1 MAIFQKSRI
10 IMYVKFKE
18 YCLKFKFPVNY
29 FGTLLSEKAGIEV
42 SCIYNN
48 ELLYADIPLVDTLSS
63 ENKDRYCSAISN
75 FIKSLKEIEDIQA
88 LFENSSKLDL
98 PNNFLFGLNS
108 LVLSIYL
115 QNFDFSTECLVK
127 SYSFFSDI
135 SQISEDK
142 LSNSESIKIKFNGSR
157 EECNHINKLYESLG
171 IRFRLDFNR
180 KFDLQRCLS
189 LLDMLNINAIK
200 YIEEPCNTPE
210 DTLILHSLS
219 SVPIALDETLIN
231 RELNDDLLNISNY
244 FIIKPSIIG
253 DYKYIDFLIT
263 TAKSNTISVVFSSA
277 YESHIGINAIKDLV
291 RYYELQDEAMGLDTE
306 KLIHSISYTKA

>member
-1 MAIFQKSRI
+1 
-10 IMYVKFKE
+10 MYVKFKE
-18 YCLKFKFPVNY
+18 YCLKFQSPVNY

-48 ELLYADIPLVDTLSS
+48 EMLHADIPLIYTLSP
-63 ENKDRYCSAISN
+63 EIICQYCSTISN
-75 FIKSLKEIEDIQA
+75 FLLHNEDIADIQTV
-88 LFENSSKLDL
+88 FNNTSKLDL

-142 LSNSESIKIKFNGSR
+142 LLNSESIKIKFNGSR
-157 EECNHINKLYESLG
+157 EECNHINKLYDSFG
-171 IRFRLDFNR
+171 IRFCLDFNR
-180 KFDLQRCLS
+180 KFDLDRCLTI
-189 LLDMLNINAIK
+189 LDMLNIKAIE

-210 DTLILHSLS
+210 NTLTLHSLS
-219 SVPIALDETLIN
+219 SIPIALDETLIN

-263 TAKSNTISVVFSSA
+263 TAKSNTISIVFSSA